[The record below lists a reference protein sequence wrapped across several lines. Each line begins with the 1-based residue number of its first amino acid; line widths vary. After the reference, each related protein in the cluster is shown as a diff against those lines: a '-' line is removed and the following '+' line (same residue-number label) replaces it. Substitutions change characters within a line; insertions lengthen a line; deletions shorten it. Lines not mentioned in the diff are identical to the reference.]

1 MLVDTSQS
9 HSYRRVLRGSSLL
22 GRELIMALAMLS
34 IITGLGISE
43 LTARSGIE
51 PSGETVNRILKGD
64 RWSPAFRI
72 QTKSTHRPRQT
83 NTPPETASGSRLPI
97 GCEPLVSALA
107 HPQLARIAGR
117 CVS

>member
-9 HSYRRVLRGSSLL
+9 HSYRRVRRGSSLL
-22 GRELIMALAMLS
+22 GRGLIVAFATLS

-43 LTARSGIE
+43 LTARSRIE
-51 PSGETVNRILKGD
+51 RSGETVNSVLKCD
-64 RWSPAFRI
+64 RLSPAFRI
-72 QTKSTHRPRQT
+72 QTNAAHRPRKT
-83 NTPPETASGSRLPI
+83 NTPLETASGSRLPI

-107 HPQLARIAGR
+107 HPELARIAGR

>member
-1 MLVDTSQS
+1 MLAGIVSRS
-9 HSYRRVLRGSSLL
+9 SKPWCGGSRPFGRG
-22 GRELIMALAMLS
+22 LIVALAALS

-64 RWSPAFRI
+64 RSPLAFRI
-72 QTKSTHRPRQT
+72 QTNAVYQPHQANAPRKMV
-83 NTPPETASGSRLPI
+83 SILRLPF
-97 GCEPLVSALA
+97 GCESFASPLA
-107 HPQLARIAGR
+107 HSQLARIAGR